1 MGATKLFILFS
12 FLGIFTCNNSK
23 SYEERVNLSNQYAC
37 EQFEIKNEQYGVNTK
52 HTFKVQVIVIGTDT
66 LRLEDLEAN
75 LKDFGRQANF
85 EFKIIKT
92 HFDSICTAY
101 PISYQKMLED
111 NYTPGL
117 ITIMIVCDHVR
128 FEEEGDGRIDG
139 AALGIPELDDPT
151 KGRPILFVRSSV
163 AYGKILHHEGSHLL
177 GLSHTFKDYDYDNR
191 GLNCDV
197 RIGDGVPDTVTPIR
211 TGSVG
216 AESCLYYAPEAALK
230 DYSREEIMNMV
241 RNPQS
246 YSPPSC
252 MGEFTEAQVQ
262 KMRKMIEVNSRLQDC
277 LIKTK

>member
-12 FLGIFTCNNSK
+12 FLGIFTCTNSK
-23 SYEERVNLSNQYAC
+23 SYEERVNLSNTYAC

-128 FEEEGDGRIDG
+128 FEEEGDGKIDG

-163 AYGKILHHEGSHLL
+163 AYGKILHHELGHSVGS
-177 GLSHTFKDYDYDNR
+177 LSHTFKDFDVDNK
-191 GLNCDV
+191 GMTCFS
-197 RIGDGVPDTVTPIR
+197 GDKIPDTVSPLR

-216 AESCLYYAPEAALK
+216 AKTCSYYAPEEVLK
-230 DYSREEIMNMV
+230 EYTEEEILNLTS
-241 RNPQS
+241 NPMS
-246 YSPPSC
+246 YSPSSC
-252 MGEFTEAQVQ
+252 LGEFTEAQIQ
-262 KMRKMIEVNSRLQDC
+262 KMRKGVELNPRLQDC
-277 LIKTK
+277 LIHKK